1 MMAIQREIKENV
13 QGTNSEGKETGTQI
27 NDLEQREE
35 INIQT
40 EQKEEIRIQ
49 KKNEQKLRNLQDNF
63 KHSNI
68 QIIGVPEGEEEEQE
82 IERFFEQ
89 IMKEDFSNLEKD
101 IEFQEVQAQRAPK
114 EIRPKEEHTKAHHNY
129 ITQG

>member
-1 MMAIQREIKENV
+1 M
-13 QGTNSEGKETGTQI
+13 
-27 NDLEQREE
+27 
-35 INIQT
+35 
-40 EQKEEIRIQ
+40 
-49 KKNEQKLRNLQDNF
+49 
-63 KHSNI
+63 
-68 QIIGVPEGEEEEQE
+68 PEGEDQEEE

-89 IMKEDFSNLEKD
+89 IMKEYFSNLEKD